1 MSADRPSFVVGER
14 FALGD
19 RWITPGINEID
30 GVRVDPKAMDV
41 LVALVEAAPLV
52 LSGNELLER
61 VWPDVVVVHNVVYQ
75 AIAQLRK
82 ALGDEAHAPQYIE
95 TIPRRGYRV
104 VAEIKYE
111 EPTRIGRVGSF
122 EQQLDNL
129 PNPLTSFIGRQHE
142 LTESRNLLSSNR
154 LLTLTGVGGCGKTRL
169 AVALG
174 KACQADFADGV
185 WLVELASI
193 TGETRVGAHV
203 ARALGVSEGG
213 AASARERLVEVLANR
228 RLLLIM
234 DNCEHLIDA
243 CAHLVEALLT
253 RAPGVRIVATS
264 REALGIGGERALQVH
279 PLTTPD
285 LTQHVSLL
293 ELARVESVQLFTERA
308 VSIQQTFA
316 LTPEN
321 SAAVA
326 SICRRL
332 DGIPLAI
339 ELAAAQVRCLSVDQ
353 ISARLSDRFRLLTGG
368 SRTALPRQRTLAA
381 TMDWSYELLP
391 VPQRILLRRL
401 SVFAGGFTLEAAENV
416 GALDPL
422 KPSEIFDLLMRLV
435 DQSMVQ
441 VSRSNETPRYRL
453 LETVRQ
459 YGHDRLLES
468 TEGDLIRV
476 RHCDYFRAL
485 SCELRRELFAECGV
499 DVFPRFLSEQDNLEL
514 ALGWCLEADPEI
526 GLSLANSLGPL
537 WSSLGLIGR
546 MHWFEDFLSVSSEP
560 TDARVEAL
568 RRAGGSAYSHGDVI
582 TARMR
587 IEQSLLLA
595 QTRDDRRAEA
605 SARMNLA
612 FILKRTGAP
621 EDASRHQSAA
631 LAIARDS
638 GDQALLGECLCW
650 GAASGYWIDDF
661 ELVQPLQEEGVALL
675 RSAGHGGTLLDAL
688 MVLVLG
694 LTYVRGD
701 FGRAKVLLEE
711 ALSIALRLGHRPITA
726 TIYAFLGILSEV
738 RGDYPNAVTLMQ
750 EALRVGTAIDP
761 SQFEARSALGRV
773 LCKLGDYD
781 NGLKMLRDT
790 LFWIH
795 DNLPKSSN
803 PHTLMSVITLGGLMI
818 AASIRGQY
826 ARAARLYG
834 AALMVRRNAAPWT
847 ADVTDISKNL
857 LAQAISGETLQT
869 LHTKLG
875 ETAFDSFVA
884 EGASMTF
891 EQTLA
896 LVMIDEPL
904 GSPEAA

>member
-568 RRAGGSAYSHGDVI
+568 RQGPSAMQQLKQPFREDASAGGGLHRVAQRHLLERKDHAVPGALFDAHRARRNLREAPIPQQLLELAASEHFVPTLMCLDLVAALEVEIVAVAEPVRKIFEELPPTSLHEGRVGWLVHGQSAYVSSLSNWMKQKPWPNRSLKL
-582 TARMR
+582 TQREPR
-587 IEQSLLLA
+587 QSTWPVSCFA
-595 QTRDDRRAEA
+595 PAA
-605 SARMNLA
+605 SARWA
-612 FILKRTGAP
+612 ATSTSGTTRSKWTGVQCR
-621 EDASRHQSAA
+621 EYSRS
-631 LAIARDS
+631 I
-638 GDQALLGECLCW
+638 G
-650 GAASGYWIDDF
+650 
-661 ELVQPLQEEGVALL
+661 GVLT
-675 RSAGHGGTLLDAL
+675 AGVPPGFCN
-688 MVLVLG
+688 
-694 LTYVRGD
+694 R
-701 FGRAKVLLEE
+701 
-711 ALSIALRLGHRPITA
+711 
-726 TIYAFLGILSEV
+726 
-738 RGDYPNAVTLMQ
+738 
-750 EALRVGTAIDP
+750 
-761 SQFEARSALGRV
+761 
-773 LCKLGDYD
+773 
-781 NGLKMLRDT
+781 
-790 LFWIH
+790 
-795 DNLPKSSN
+795 
-803 PHTLMSVITLGGLMI
+803 
-818 AASIRGQY
+818 
-826 ARAARLYG
+826 
-834 AALMVRRNAAPWT
+834 
-847 ADVTDISKNL
+847 
-857 LAQAISGETLQT
+857 
-869 LHTKLG
+869 
-875 ETAFDSFVA
+875 
-884 EGASMTF
+884 
-891 EQTLA
+891 
-896 LVMIDEPL
+896 
-904 GSPEAA
+904 